1 MYKVVIVDDEE
12 IIVRGL
18 QSVVNWNSYKCEVVA
33 TAFDGIS
40 GAIAVRTYLPDILI
54 TDIKMPNRDGL
65 TMLAGLRSEFPA
77 MQVTI
82 LTGYADFDFAQKA
95 IKLGVSRLLLKPSR
109 MSEINEALQFMT
121 DTLAK
126 RSPAASDDKID
137 DLSTASA
144 NSFIVRQALAYIE
157 ENFSRKLTLQDV
169 ADYCYVSQWHL
180 SKLLNKVTGQ
190 SFYDLL
196 NKARID
202 AAKRLL
208 EDPKLRISDISEMV
222 GYTDNGHF
230 SRLFKKMVG
239 ISANDYRNQVN

>member
-1 MYKVVIVDDEE
+1 
-12 IIVRGL
+12 
-18 QSVVNWNSYKCEVVA
+18 
-33 TAFDGIS
+33 
-40 GAIAVRTYLPDILI
+40 
-54 TDIKMPNRDGL
+54 
-65 TMLAGLRSEFPA
+65 MLAGLRSEFPA

-157 ENFSRKLTLQDV
+157 ENFLG
-169 ADYCYVSQWHL
+169 
-180 SKLLNKVTGQ
+180 N
-190 SFYDLL
+190 
-196 NKARID
+196 
-202 AAKRLL
+202 
-208 EDPKLRISDISEMV
+208 
-222 GYTDNGHF
+222 
-230 SRLFKKMVG
+230 
-239 ISANDYRNQVN
+239 